1 MLTKINYSDWAMLMK
16 VKLRARG
23 LWVTVDKG
31 GVDLLED
38 MMAFDALVSVVPP
51 EMVATVAD
59 KGSMKEA
66 RDAIASMCIG
76 DDRVKKAAT

>member
-23 LWVTVDKG
+23 LWVVVDKG

-59 KGSMKEA
+59 KG
-66 RDAIASMCIG
+66 
-76 DDRVKKAAT
+76 